1 MWLRSIVGLILS
13 FALAVWLVAC
23 GGKASK
29 VSRVNTLSISE
40 VSPPAEIVRLN
51 RSLDRYMPQVTIV
64 SPKSDQILDSTDVK
78 VEVAVKDLPIFQS
91 PLGLG
96 NHIDVVLDEREPQE
110 IYDLSRP
117 ALFQNVHPGTHTVRV
132 FASRPW
138 DESFKNE
145 GAYAQTTFHVLTRTG
160 EHVPRTDTPV
170 LTYHSPLGTV
180 GSDTVLLDFYLHN
193 APVPASLLDSKEPSS
208 WQIRATV
215 NGDSFT
221 IEDWHPLYLKGLKPG
236 KNWIKLEFLDNV
248 GNPLPNITNSIAQI
262 ITYDPQHKDTKS
274 LLWQGQVIPTIDA
287 IVDPNYPVTQPAV
300 EAPKVEENPAPAPQ
314 LPIKVEEQTT
324 IVPPMEEK
332 SKPVEQAPIETPPPA
347 EERIKTEEQPQPT
360 EEKAQPVK
368 PPRFQLFRKKAKV
381 GEPKTIVPPIE
392 AESQPP
398 AQAPIETPPPVEET
412 IKTEEQAKSVEEGSK
427 PEEQAQ
433 STEEPIVKEQPIE
446 EAIKAEN
453 QPPME
458 TPTPVEA
465 TIKAAEQPQPTEK
478 TMKPEEKTIEAP
490 PSPKPG
496 RFQSLKERYQK
507 QKMEQPVELPAE
519 L

>member
-1 MWLRSIVGLILS
+1 MWLRSIVGLVLS

-96 NHIDVVLDEREPQE
+96 NHIDVVLDERETQE

-117 ALFQNVHPGTHTVRV
+117 ALFQNVHPGTHTLRV

-248 GNPLPNITNSIAQI
+248 GNPLPNITNSIAHI

-287 IVDPNYPVTQPAV
+287 IVDPTYPVTQPAV
-300 EAPKVEENPAPAPQ
+300 ETSNQVPQ

-324 IVPPMEEK
+324 IVPPIEEK
-332 SKPVEQAPIETPPPA
+332 SKPAEQVPIETPSPV
-347 EERIKTEEQPQPT
+347 EETIKTEEQPQPT

-381 GEPKTIVPPIE
+381 EEQKTIVPPIE
-392 AESQPP
+392 VESKPAEP
-398 AQAPIETPPPVEET
+398 APIETPPPVEET
-412 IKTEEQAKSVEEGSK
+412 IKTEEQAKPAEEGNK
-427 PEEQAQ
+427 LEEQAK
-433 STEEPIVKEQPIE
+433 STEEPIVKEQPVE
-446 EAIKAEN
+446 EPIQAEN

-458 TPTPVEA
+458 SPSPVEE
-465 TIKAAEQPQPTEK
+465 TIKAAEQPQPT
-478 TMKPEEKTIEAP
+478 EKTIEAP

-507 QKMEQPVELPAE
+507 QKMEQPVELPPE

>member
-1 MWLRSIVGLILS
+1 MWLRSIVGLVLS
-13 FALAVWLVAC
+13 LALAVWLVAC
-23 GGKASK
+23 GGRANK
-29 VSRVNTLSISE
+29 VSRVNPLSISE

-96 NHIDVVLDEREPQE
+96 NHIDVVLDERETQE

-262 ITYDPQHKDTKS
+262 ITYDPQHKDPKS
-274 LLWQGQVIPTIDA
+274 LLWQGQTIPTIDA
-287 IVDPNYPVTQPAV
+287 IVDPNYPVTQP
-300 EAPKVEENPAPAPQ
+300 VEESPAQSPQ

-324 IVPPMEEK
+324 IVPPIEEK
-332 SKPVEQAPIETPPPA
+332 SKPTEQAPMETPPPV
-347 EERIKTEEQPQPT
+347 EETIKTEEQP
-360 EEKAQPVK
+360 QPVK

-381 GEPKTIVPPIE
+381 EEQKTIVPPIE
-392 AESQPP
+392 EKSKPVEQV
-398 AQAPIETPPPVEET
+398 PIETPPPVEET
-412 IKTEEQAKSVEEGSK
+412 IKTEEQAKPLEEGSK
-427 PEEQAQ
+427 LEEQTK
-433 STEEPIVKEQPIE
+433 STEEPIVKEQAVEEPIQ
-446 EAIKAEN
+446 AEN

-458 TPTPVEA
+458 TPSPVEE
-465 TIKAAEQPQPTEK
+465 TIKTEEQPQPT
-478 TMKPEEKTIEAP
+478 EKTIEAP

-507 QKMEQPVELPAE
+507 QKMEQPVELPPE